1 MKEFNGIEIAEYKL
15 LVENIF
21 FSAFFAIGIGLAIF
35 LLIVMKNNYSED
47 KTKNNFYELEECAKT
62 DEVAK
67 KRLEKLRRKDRKKRK
82 ERRVDAVFGCGILV
96 LCVGIAVCALL
107 VGVIPGWTDYIKKD
121 YVVYEGAIGVYR
133 SGKHS
138 YIELEDGTETYGRSG
153 FSYDDKYGT
162 VVYSK
167 RSKITLGGIAERE

>member
-47 KTKNNFYELEECAKT
+47 KTKNNFYELEERAKT

-67 KRLEKLRRKDRKKRK
+67 KRLEKLRKK
-82 ERRVDAVFGCGILV
+82 
-96 LCVGIAVCALL
+96 
-107 VGVIPGWTDYIKKD
+107 
-121 YVVYEGAIGVYR
+121 
-133 SGKHS
+133 
-138 YIELEDGTETYGRSG
+138 TEKSEKTEESM
-153 FSYDDKYGT
+153 
-162 VVYSK
+162 
-167 RSKITLGGIAERE
+167 